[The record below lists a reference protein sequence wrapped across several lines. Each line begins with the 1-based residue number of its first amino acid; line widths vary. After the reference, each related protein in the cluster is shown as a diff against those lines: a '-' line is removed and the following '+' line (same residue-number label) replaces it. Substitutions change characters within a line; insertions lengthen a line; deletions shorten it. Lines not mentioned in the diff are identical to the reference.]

1 MGLSHS
7 CIETGKMNYPVTA
20 TATAPYGSLLL
31 NELHLYF
38 PELLYRPERFQNI
51 QEVLGYIG
59 EVARE
64 NPYERERRRHLR
76 SVGGD
81 HREEKQEAEEKREQ
95 EELPA
100 YAFQASSSAYSVVPP
115 TSSVSA
121 SDPPSSSSSVSASD
135 PPSSSSS
142 TSSTASTSSLHA
154 DALIRTLLH
163 RRPEVAPSRLPSSR
177 FRLSV
182 PMNLT
187 SFLSSSEYSAPAPS
201 ALQGLSILQ
210 DLFRPVVIRP
220 TEEQLA
226 QNTYVYCSD
235 IPYNENCSI
244 CQDPM
249 EAGQETRTLLACSH
263 CFHRECIDRW
273 FQENVRCPTC
283 RQDVRES
290 L

>member
-7 CIETGKMNYPVTA
+7 GIEIGKMNYPTTA

-38 PELLYRPERFQNI
+38 PELLYRPERFQNV

-76 SVGGD
+76 SVVGD
-81 HREEKQEAEEKREQ
+81 HREEKQEEKQEAEEKREQ
-95 EELPA
+95 EEPSA

-115 TSSVSA
+115 TSSASEATEPSSAPSAPSA
-121 SDPPSSSSSVSASD
+121 S
-135 PPSSSSS
+135 
-142 TSSTASTSSLHA
+142 SLDA
-154 DALIRTLLH
+154 DALIRALLH
-163 RRPEVAPSRLPSSR
+163 RRHEMAPPRLPSSR

-187 SFLSSSEYSAPAPS
+187 TFLSSSEYSAPAPS

-210 DLFRPVVIRP
+210 DFFRPVAVRP

-235 IPYNENCSI
+235 IPHNENCSI

-283 RQDVRES
+283 RRDVRES